1 MILKNIFF
9 IFGLKEDFCKKPFNF
24 FHYLN
29 ILSAKIIN
37 PSYDITVY
45 YKYKPDSLLKIVF

>member
-9 IFGLKEDFCKKPFNF
+9 IFGLKEDFCKKPFSF